1 MDLPAPVENFV
12 AKSWRRWSRSEER
25 RVMFFSFC
33 EMRRRL
39 LARRSA
45 EVAYGGALVASVL
58 FSFLADP
65 FRRETT
71 GVFETVKASSVASRN
86 QDQDGDWS
94 RTASVLVPA
103 AMFGVVFAVAC
114 VSVVALFVSSS
125 SSLSSSSRRSAA
137 S

>member
-1 MDLPAPVENFV
+1 MEGLW
-12 AKSWRRWSRSEER
+12 WRRFCFRFLRRGSQTSRDDG
-25 RVMFFSFC
+25 V
-33 EMRRRL
+33 
-39 LARRSA
+39 LA
-45 EVAYGGALVASVL
+45 
-58 FSFLADP
+58 
-65 FRRETT
+65 
-71 GVFETVKASSVASRN
+71 TVKASSVASRN

-125 SSLSSSSRRSAA
+125 SSLSPSSPRSAA